1 MLKREM
7 NIADYDAE
15 LWQAME
21 QEKVRQEE
29 HIELIASENYT
40 SPRVMQAQ
48 GSQLSNKYAEG
59 YPGKRYYGGCEY
71 VDIVEQLAID
81 RAKELFG
88 ADYANVQPH
97 SGSQANFAVY
107 TALLEPGDTVLGM
120 NLAHGGHLTHG
131 SPVNFSGKLYNI
143 VPYGIDATGHID
155 YADLEKQAKEHKP
168 KMIIGGFSAY
178 SGVVDWAKMRE
189 IADSIGAYLFVDMAH
204 VAGLVAAGVYP
215 NPVPHAHVVT
225 TTTHKTLAGPRGGLI
240 LAKGGSEELYKKLNS
255 AVFPGGQGGPLMHVI
270 AGKAVALKEAM
281 EPEFKTY
288 QQQVAKNAKAMVEV
302 FLERGYK
309 VVSGGTDN
317 HLFLVDL
324 VDKNLTGKEADAAL
338 GRANITV
345 NKNSVP
351 NDPKSPFVTSGIR
364 VGTPAITRRGFK
376 EAEAKELA
384 GWMCDVLDSINDEA
398 VIERIKGKV
407 LDICARYPV
416 YA

>member
-48 GSQLSNKYAEG
+48 GSQLTNKYAEG

-215 NPVPHAHVVT
+215 NPVPPAHVVT

>member
-48 GSQLSNKYAEG
+48 GSQLTNKYAEG

-189 IADSIGAYLFVDMAH
+189 IADSIGAFLFVDMAH

>member
-48 GSQLSNKYAEG
+48 GSQLTNKYAEG

-131 SPVNFSGKLYNI
+131 SPVNLYNI

-364 VGTPAITRRGFK
+364 VGTPAITRRSFK

>member
-48 GSQLSNKYAEG
+48 GSQLTNKYAEG

-215 NPVPHAHVVT
+215 NPVPHARVVT

>member
-7 NIADYDAE
+7 HIADYDAE

-48 GSQLSNKYAEG
+48 GSQLTNKYAEG